1 MSKISLTNLRARL
14 VAIILLASIPAFV
27 LMLSVA
33 TIQRDRALSNARVEA
48 NVTARI
54 VADYYVQLIAT
65 TEQLMR
71 WMAHFPELQSDDP
84 SACMARLAQ
93 LFAETTAYRG
103 FSVAR
108 PNGEVFCSASSHLLT
123 SPTNS
128 LNLPYFQRALQ
139 KKDFVIGG
147 FQVETASSV
156 PNFTFGY
163 PILDAA
169 SRVRAVIGAEL
180 DVEKLNQTV
189 ITTRLPSYATL
200 LIIDRNGTVL
210 VSYPEPKKYFGQTFP
225 DAPLVQSVLRESEGS
240 EETAGLDG
248 VTRLYGFTSFGTT
261 DQPDFHVAV
270 GFLPEHVYAAVDST
284 LRNGLIGLSLIGL
297 VALLAAWL
305 SAEWMIVRP
314 ARAIVGAATRLRE
327 GDLSART
334 GLSSDTSELGE
345 LADTFD
351 TMATVL
357 QQRQLEN
364 TRFKA
369 ETEKLNQGLEQ
380 RVVARTA
387 QLETS
392 NTKLL
397 ESQAEL
403 RKLSQQLMHV
413 TEQERTRIARE
424 IHDQLGQALT
434 AIKIELRT
442 TQKRLEPSQT
452 LVLKKL
458 ADVTDLV
465 DETILVV
472 RRIASDMRPG
482 ILDDFGLEAAAEWQ
496 LEEFEKR
503 AGLRCHLS
511 AQVDENKLDPELCTA
526 SFRILQEALTNVAR
540 HANAT

>member
-1 MSKISLTNLRARL
+1 M
-14 VAIILLASIPAFV
+14 
-27 LMLSVA
+27 
-33 TIQRDRALSNARVEA
+33 
-48 NVTARI
+48 
-54 VADYYVQLIAT
+54 
-65 TEQLMR
+65 
-71 WMAHFPELQSDDP
+71 
-84 SACMARLAQ
+84 
-93 LFAETTAYRG
+93 
-103 FSVAR
+103 
-108 PNGEVFCSASSHLLT
+108 
-123 SPTNS
+123 
-128 LNLPYFQRALQ
+128 
-139 KKDFVIGG
+139 IGG
-147 FQVETASSV
+147 FQVESASSV

-210 VSYPEPKKYFGQTFP
+210 VSYPEPEKYFGQTFP
-225 DAPLVQSVLRESEGS
+225 DAPLVQSVLQKSEGS

-442 TQKRLEPSQT
+442 TQRRLEPSQT

-503 AGLRCHLS
+503 AGLCCHLS

-540 HANAT
+540 HANATEVHVTLETTADSLILSVQDNGRGMSEDEQRHAKSLGLLGMRERAMQFGGMVNLAGIAGKGTCVTLTLPLRTLQQDVSV